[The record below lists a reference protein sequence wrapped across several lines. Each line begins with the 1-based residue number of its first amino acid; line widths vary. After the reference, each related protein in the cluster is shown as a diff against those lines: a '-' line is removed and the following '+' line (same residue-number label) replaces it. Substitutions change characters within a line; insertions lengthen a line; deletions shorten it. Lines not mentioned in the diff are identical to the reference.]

1 MRPLLALAALLLAGC
16 ASRPAAEPDA
26 RLFEMRVYYAAPGKL
41 DALHAR
47 FRDHTCALFERHG
60 MTNLGYFVPEGANP
74 ERKLVY
80 FLAFPDLAARNKAF
94 RDFGADPDW
103 RSALA
108 ASEVDG
114 ALVKR
119 IDNAFLRAT
128 DFSPLAAAG
137 PVGRPLLELRTYTT
151 EPGRLPNLLA
161 RFRDHTRFLFERHG
175 MVNLPYWVLDDNQA
189 SARSALVPGRT
200 LVYLLGHRDRASAAS
215 SFAAFRADP
224 DWVRAKADSEKAAG
238 GSLTVPEGVHGEFLV
253 PTDYSR
259 VK

>member
-16 ASRPAAEPDA
+16 ASGPVAEPDT

-47 FRDHTCALFERHG
+47 FRNHTCALFERHG
-60 MTNLGYFVPEGANP
+60 MTNLGYFVPEGDNP

-80 FLAFPDLAARNKAF
+80 FLAFPDRAARDKAF
-94 RDFGADPDW
+94 RAFAADPDW
-103 RSALA
+103 RRVVA
-108 ASEVDG
+108 ASEAEGKLVD
-114 ALVKR
+114 R

-128 DFSPLAAAG
+128 DFSPRATAG
-137 PVGRPLLELRTYTT
+137 SVGRPLLELRTYTT
-151 EPGRLPNLLA
+151 EPGRLDALLV
-161 RFRDHTRFLFERHG
+161 RFRYHTLRLFERHG

-189 SARSALVPGRT
+189 GARSALLPGRT
-200 LVYLLGHRDRASAAS
+200 LVYLLAHRDRAAARA
-215 SFAAFRADP
+215 SFADFRADP
-224 DWVRAKADSEKAAG
+224 EWVRAKADSEKAAG
-238 GSLTVPEGVHGEFLV
+238 GSLTVPEGVRSEFLV

>member
-1 MRPLLALAALLLAGC
+1 MRLLLALAALLLA
-16 ASRPAAEPDA
+16 ASPRVPAAEPDG

-41 DALHAR
+41 EALHAR
-47 FRDHTCALFERHG
+47 FRDHTCALFEKHG
-60 MTNLGYFVPEGANP
+60 MTNLGYFVPEGDNP

-80 FLAFPDLAARNKAF
+80 FLAFPDRAARDKAF
-94 RDFGADPDW
+94 RDFGADPEW
-103 RSALA
+103 RRAVA
-108 ASEVDG
+108 ASEANG
-114 ALVKR
+114 KLVAR

-128 DFSPLAAAG
+128 DFSPRSAAG
-137 PVGRPLLELRTYTT
+137 SVGRPLLELRTYTT

-161 RFRDHTRFLFERHG
+161 RFRDHTRALFERHG

-189 SARSALVPGRT
+189 GARSALLPGRT
-200 LVYLLGHRDRASAAS
+200 LVYLLAHRDRGSAAA

-224 DWVRAKADSEKAAG
+224 DWLGAKAASEKAAG
-238 GSLTVPEGVHGEFLV
+238 GSLTVPDGVRSEFLV

>member
-1 MRPLLALAALLLAGC
+1 MRLLLALLLAGC
-16 ASRPAAEPDA
+16 ASLPAAEPDR

-60 MTNLGYFVPEGANP
+60 MTNLGYFVPEGDNP

-80 FLAFPDLAARNKAF
+80 FLAFPDRAARDKAF

-103 RSALA
+103 RRAVA
-108 ASEVDG
+108 ASEADG
-114 ALVKR
+114 KLVAR

-128 DFSPLAAAG
+128 DFSPRAAAG
-137 PVGRPLLELRTYTT
+137 TVGRPLLELRTYTT

-161 RFRDHTRFLFERHG
+161 RFRDHTRALFERHG

-189 SARSALVPGRT
+189 GARSAFLPGRT
-200 LVYLLGHRDRASAAS
+200 LVYLLAHRDRASAAA

-224 DWVRAKADSEKAAG
+224 DWLRAKADSERGAG
-238 GSLTVPEGVHGEFLV
+238 GPLTAPEGVRSEFLV
-253 PTDYSR
+253 PADYSR
-259 VK
+259 LK

>member
-1 MRPLLALAALLLAGC
+1 MRPLLALAALFLAGC
-16 ASRPAAEPDA
+16 PSRPAVQPDT

-60 MTNLGYFVPEGANP
+60 MTNLGYFVPEGENP

-80 FLAFPDLAARNKAF
+80 FLAFPDRAARDKAF

-103 RSALA
+103 RRAVA
-108 ASEVDG
+108 TSEAEG
-114 ALVKR
+114 KLVAR
-119 IDNAFLRAT
+119 IDNAFLRAA
-128 DFSPLAAAG
+128 DFSPRAAAG

-151 EPGRLPNLLA
+151 EPGRLPSLLA
-161 RFRDHTRFLFERHG
+161 RFRDHTLRLFERHG
-175 MVNLPYWVLDDNQA
+175 MVNLPYWVLDDNQGG
-189 SARSALVPGRT
+189 ARSSLVPGRT
-200 LVYLLGHRDRASAAS
+200 LLYLLAHRDRASATA

-224 DWVRAKADSEKAAG
+224 DWLRARADSEKAAG
-238 GSLTVPEGVHGEFLV
+238 GSLTVPEGVRSEFLV